1 MSLALKKD
9 IHSTK
14 VAVNEVKH
22 KTWLHPP
29 IDSLS
34 SFSSGRRNCTMKGR
48 KGKSIVMAKALASY
62 GGGRE
67 EEEGGEERREG
78 EGREKREEER
88 GEEKKEG

>member
-1 MSLALKKD
+1 MSLALRKD

-62 GGGRE
+62 GGGR
-67 EEEGGEERREG
+67 GEEEG
-78 EGREKREEER
+78 EGREEGGGRKKRGRGKREEGR
-88 GEEKKEG
+88 GKG